1 MRDLVKGMIP
11 TAKRKVAHRVNASYG
26 SLAKAIVTAAAVTMA
41 LFSTTSSATAAGQA
55 PYVVGSDRGGFV
67 RDRLIE
73 LRELRSSGRRVEI
86 RGRVCYS
93 TCTML
98 LGLPNTCISPRTTFG
113 FHGPSKSGQRLSAE
127 KFDHYSRI
135 IASTYPQKLNS
146 WYMQTGRMRIDGVYK
161 IRGSELIR
169 MGVRAC

>member
-1 MRDLVKGMIP
+1 MRDLLKDVIQ
-11 TAKRKVAHRVNASYG
+11 TAKSQVAHQVKESYD
-26 SLAKAIVTAAAVTMA
+26 SLAKALVTAAAVTVA
-41 LFSTTSSATAAGQA
+41 LFSTTSSVTAAGQA

-73 LRELRSSGRRVEI
+73 LRDLRSSGRRVEI

-113 FHGPSKSGQRLSAE
+113 FHGPSRSGQRLSAE

-161 IRGSELIR
+161 IKGSELIR